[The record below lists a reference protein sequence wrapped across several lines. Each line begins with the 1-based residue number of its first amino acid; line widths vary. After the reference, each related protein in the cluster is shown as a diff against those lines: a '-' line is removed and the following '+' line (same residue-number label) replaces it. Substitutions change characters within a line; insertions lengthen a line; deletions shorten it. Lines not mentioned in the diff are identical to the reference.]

1 MSCVD
6 FAEAKCGGINLCVLY
21 CHGES
26 YESLKDSRLN
36 PVGRLEDLPSDAT
49 QQRRIGANLFQ
60 VEQLRFNP
68 SCCRLGL
75 RISQNATMNY
85 IPSHTATQMN
95 LSRHLPSLYRLL
107 STLITSL
114 SSYMI

>member
-26 YESLKDSRLN
+26 HESLKDSRLN

-49 QQRRIGANLFQ
+49 QQRRIRANLFQ

-68 SCCRLGL
+68 SCCRL
-75 RISQNATMNY
+75 
-85 IPSHTATQMN
+85 
-95 LSRHLPSLYRLL
+95 
-107 STLITSL
+107 
-114 SSYMI
+114 